1 MVRQYVNAVVPVPHQ
16 YNPLPPGSPSPAVS
30 FVTDVAPVPAAT
42 FLPGHSGFVV
52 PQIPSQWVSSWD
64 LRGRNP
70 IYVHPQ
76 MPPRGSSPQHLPGR
90 GPVYVHPQ
98 MPSQGFSPQ
107 HLPGSGPV
115 YVHPQM
121 PSQQQYLNPQF
132 LPIRGDS
139 SLLSSLIA
147 KASGVYP
154 TSPPS
159 TWS

>member
-1 MVRQYVNAVVPVPHQ
+1 MVPHQ
-16 YNPLPPGSPSPAVS
+16 YVPLS
-30 FVTDVAPVPAAT
+30 FVA
-42 FLPGHSGFVV
+42 
-52 PQIPSQWVSSWD
+52 QD
-64 LRGRNP
+64 LRGRVP
-70 IYVHPQ
+70 VYVHPQ
-76 MPPRGSSPQHLPGR
+76 MPSRGAYPQYLPGR
-90 GPVYVHPQ
+90 GPIYVHPQ

-107 HLPGSGPV
+107 YLPERVPI

-121 PSQQQYLNPQF
+121 PSPAPGPVPSPGTWNMVTPAQQYLNPQF
-132 LPIRGDS
+132 RPIIGDS